1 MPLTNEQLGKIVRIA
16 KVLQHNLNE
25 CRKLE
30 QELTPVFKRI
40 QALGDLTP
48 KDSFGDD
55 LTDEEIQKQFENAIR
70 AYERLEPKLMEKNPR
85 DKDIES

>member
-1 MPLTNEQLGKIVRIA
+1 MPLTNEQLGKIVRCA

-30 QELTPVFKRI
+30 QELVPVFKRI

-55 LTDEEIQKQFENAIR
+55 LTDEEIQKQFDNAIR
-70 AYERLEPKLMEKNPR
+70 AYDKLESKLMEKNPT